1 MLHTTLAPIA
11 LASTTHQD
19 RDTTLYSFKE
29 SVEMFDGMGR
39 RTQQLHGNDF
49 SIRIMRRASELRLL
63 NEDKISELRTSYANF
78 AKISKRGTASVA
90 LSLQVLDALA
100 GLTPKKWTR
109 N

>member
-1 MLHTTLAPIA
+1 
-11 LASTTHQD
+11 
-19 RDTTLYSFKE
+19 
-29 SVEMFDGMGR
+29 MFDGMGR